1 MLIIKLINIYI
12 CVYVHFIMLRL
23 SKNST
28 IVRYRVQIVRIADK
42 SWKQY
47 KSWSN
52 RSSVCKTFAYLI
64 ERRRNKNE
72 KNSYLRYRPMRML
85 IRAKKAARFFWK
97 ILKLVHVPV
106 IEFLIDSFHN
116 PLLLFS
122 PSSFFSREM
131 NFNLYISLQ
140 IYIYLKQTN
149 RITDKI

>member
-1 MLIIKLINIYI
+1 MQSRINIYI
-12 CVYVHFIMLRL
+12 CVCVYVYFITLRL

-28 IVRYRVQIVRIADK
+28 IVRYRVHVRIADK

-52 RSSVCKTFAYLI
+52 RSSTYIRKTFAYLI

-106 IEFLIDSFHN
+106 IEFLIDSFHCS
-116 PLLLFS
+116 FS
-122 PSSFFSREM
+122 HPRTSFLERR
-131 NFNLYISLQ
+131 IS
-140 IYIYLKQTN
+140 IYIFLFKFFKTN
-149 RITDKI
+149 ESNNG

>member
-1 MLIIKLINIYI
+1 M
-12 CVYVHFIMLRL
+12 YVHFIMLRL

-28 IVRYRVQIVRIADK
+28 IVRYRVQIVRIAD
-42 SWKQY
+42 

-122 PSSFFSREM
+122 PSNFFSREM

-140 IYIYLKQTN
+140 IFQNK
-149 RITDKI
+149 RIE